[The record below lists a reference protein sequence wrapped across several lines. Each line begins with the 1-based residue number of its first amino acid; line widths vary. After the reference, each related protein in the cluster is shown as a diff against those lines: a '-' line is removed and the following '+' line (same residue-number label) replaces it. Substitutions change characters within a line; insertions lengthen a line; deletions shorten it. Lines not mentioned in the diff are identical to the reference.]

1 MQWSDIKFDPS
12 RKLLRE
18 FGLLC
23 LAFFGAIGLYQGL
36 YRGHSTAGL
45 ILGAVA
51 LAGGLLGVL
60 APSWLRPIYV
70 AWMVAAFP
78 IGWTIS
84 LVVMAAMFYGL
95 FTPIGL
101 FFRLIGRDSMER
113 KLRPAAA
120 TYWEPKATPRDPR
133 RYFKQF

>member
-36 YRGHSTAGL
+36 YRGHAAAGL
-45 ILGAVA
+45 ILGAIA
-51 LAGGLLGVL
+51 IAGGLLGLL
-60 APSWLRPIYV
+60 APMALRPVYV

-84 LVVMAAMFYGL
+84 LIVTAAMFYGL
-95 FTPIGL
+95 FMPIGL
-101 FFRLIGRDSMER
+101 FFRLIGRDAMQR
-113 KLRPAAA
+113 KFRPDAE
-120 TYWEPKATPRDPR
+120 TYWEPKATPTDPR

>member
-1 MQWSDIKFDPS
+1 MQWSDIQFDPP

-23 LAFFGAIGLYQGL
+23 LAFFGAIALYQGL
-36 YRGHSTAGL
+36 YRGHATAGM
-45 ILGAVA
+45 ILGALA
-51 LAGGLLGVL
+51 AAGGLLGMI
-60 APSWLRPIYV
+60 APAALRPVYV

-84 LVVMAAMFYGL
+84 MIVMAVMFYGL

-101 FFRLIGRDSMER
+101 VFRLIGRDPLQR
-113 KLRPAAA
+113 KLKPAAA

>member
-1 MQWSDIKFDPS
+1 MQWSDIQFDPP
-12 RKLLRE
+12 RKMLRE

-23 LAFFGAIGLYQGL
+23 LAFFGAVALYQGL
-36 YRGHSTAGL
+36 YRGHATAGM
-45 ILGAVA
+45 ILGAIA
-51 LAGGLLGVL
+51 IAGGLLGL
-60 APSWLRPIYV
+60 AAPGLLRPVYV

-84 LVVMAAMFYGL
+84 LVVMGLMFYGL

-101 FFRLIGRDSMER
+101 FFRLIGRDAMHRRLE
-113 KLRPAAA
+113 PAAE
-120 TYWEPKATPRDPR
+120 TYWEPKETPADPR